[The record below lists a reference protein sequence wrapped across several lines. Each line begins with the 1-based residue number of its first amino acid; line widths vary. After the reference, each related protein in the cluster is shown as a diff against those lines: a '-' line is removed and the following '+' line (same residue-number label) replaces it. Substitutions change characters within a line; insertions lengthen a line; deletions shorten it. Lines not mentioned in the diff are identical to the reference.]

1 MVGAG
6 GEFQISCQLPVRIR
20 ANNRLA
26 VSASGVWI
34 SGRSRQSKGG
44 VIMSIHATKELQA
57 YWKENLFYIAVLLSI
72 WFVVSYVCG
81 ILIANQLDAYTIGGF
96 PLGFWFANQ
105 GSLVT
110 FVVLIW
116 VYVWLLD
123 RLDIKYDV
131 QQD

>member
-1 MVGAG
+1 
-6 GEFQISCQLPVRIR
+6 
-20 ANNRLA
+20 
-26 VSASGVWI
+26 
-34 SGRSRQSKGG
+34 
-44 VIMSIHATKELQA
+44 MSVHATKELQA
-57 YWKENLFYIAVLLSI
+57 YWKENLGIIAVLLAI

-81 ILIANQLDAYTIGGF
+81 ILIANQLDAFSIGGF

-116 VYVWLLD
+116 VYVWLMD

-131 QQD
+131 HEG